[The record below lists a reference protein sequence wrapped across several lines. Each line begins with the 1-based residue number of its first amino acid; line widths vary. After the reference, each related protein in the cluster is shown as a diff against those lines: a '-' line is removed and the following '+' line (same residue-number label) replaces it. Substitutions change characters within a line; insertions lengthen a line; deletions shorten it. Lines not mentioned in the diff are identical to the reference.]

1 MLKFSNDYV
10 IIPKK
15 KISFPDGFK
24 VRDSVDFILS
34 INKIESP
41 GQKTDYKV
49 LHLTFGIL
57 EVLKRSTFLFQ
68 GSCYFCIPITTWT
81 EQPLQMFV
89 LSNQKEEKAILK
101 EVVKNCFAEFK
112 DDHIKLTYTKNLNAK
127 GHIYFSFGDDYFG
140 YDKLMMDYLYD
151 FLSKK

>member
-10 IIPKK
+10 ILPKK

-34 INKIESP
+34 INQIESP

-68 GSCYFCIPITTWT
+68 GSCYFCIPITTRA

-89 LSNQKEEKAILK
+89 LLNQKAEKAILE

-112 DDHIKLTYTKNLNAK
+112 DDHIELKFTQDPNSK
-127 GHIYFSFGDDYFG
+127 GHISFSFDNDHFG
-140 YDKLMMDYLYD
+140 YDKLMMDHLYD

>member
-10 IIPKK
+10 ILPKK

-34 INKIESP
+34 INQIESP

-57 EVLKRSTFLFQ
+57 EVLNKSTFLFQ
-68 GSCYFCIPITTWT
+68 CPCYFCIPITTRA

-89 LSNQKEEKAILK
+89 LLNQKAEKTILE
-101 EVVKNCFAEFK
+101 EVVKNCSVKFK
-112 DDHIKLTYTKNLNAK
+112 NDHIEITYTKDPNSK
-127 GHIYFSFGDDYFG
+127 GWISFSFDDHFG
-140 YDKLMMDYLYD
+140 YDKLAMGRIYS